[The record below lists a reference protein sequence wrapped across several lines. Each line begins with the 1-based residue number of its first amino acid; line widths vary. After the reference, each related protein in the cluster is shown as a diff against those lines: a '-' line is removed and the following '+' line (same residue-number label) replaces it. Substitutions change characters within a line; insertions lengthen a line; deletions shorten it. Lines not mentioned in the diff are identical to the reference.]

1 MINKSQLSLGFD
13 INEEEAKNSTMA
25 KNDNNI
31 VDSISSEGLTNQGNV
46 LQYVGCVSTWVG
58 PLPKCP
64 EIKPPCLY
72 CKLQIHIDSRA

>member
-13 INEEEAKNSTMA
+13 FNEEEAKNSTMA

-46 LQYVGCVSTWVG
+46 LQYAVCVST
-58 PLPKCP
+58 
-64 EIKPPCLY
+64 
-72 CKLQIHIDSRA
+72 